1 MIKIN
6 NICVSIGNFPDG
18 TQNISF
24 ENIDVLK
31 YNIIKWNYE
40 GDNEIFT
47 LMCCVDYIRRVNK
60 SSTISLYLPY
70 IPNARMDRIK
80 DVTENFS
87 LKVFAK
93 FINSL
98 NFDNVFVKNVHS
110 NVSLALIDNVE
121 DVGIESDLEFLLLD
135 LFRQNDVADKTIIFF
150 PDEGACKRYSE
161 LPIFSIYNFSFAFG
175 IKKRD
180 WKTGEILDYNI
191 VGDVNGKNVLI
202 IDDICSAGGTFYN
215 AGLKLK
221 DLGAKKIDL
230 YITHCENNISNGKL
244 LSANSP
250 INKIYT
256 TKTIISNPDL
266 INNSKIEI
274 INE

>member
-1 MIKIN
+1 MIEIN

-24 ENIDVLK
+24 KNIEVLK

-98 NFDNVFVKNVHS
+98 NFDNVFVKNAHS

-161 LPIFSIYNFSFAFG
+161 LPVFSIYNFSFAFG

-180 WKTGEILDYNI
+180 WKTGEILDYNV
-191 VGDVNGKNVLI
+191 VGDVNGKDVLI

>member
-98 NFDNVFVKNVHS
+98 NFDNVFVKNAHS

>member
-1 MIKIN
+1 MIEIN

-24 ENIDVLK
+24 ENIEVLK

-98 NFDNVFVKNVHS
+98 NFDNVFVKNAHS

-161 LPIFSIYNFSFAFG
+161 LPVFSIYNFSFAFG

-180 WKTGEILDYNI
+180 WKTGEILDYNV
-191 VGDVNGKNVLI
+191 VGDVNGKDVLI

>member
-1 MIKIN
+1 MIEIN

-24 ENIDVLK
+24 KNIEVLK

-161 LPIFSIYNFSFAFG
+161 LPVFSIYNFSFAFG

-180 WKTGEILDYNI
+180 WKTGEILDYNV
-191 VGDVNGKNVLI
+191 VGDVNGKDVLI

>member
-1 MIKIN
+1 MIEIN

-266 INNSKIEI
+266 MNNSKIEI

>member
-80 DVTENFS
+80 DVSENFS

-98 NFDNVFVKNVHS
+98 HFDNVFVKNAHS

-121 DVGIESDLEFLLLD
+121 DIGIESDLEFVLLD
-135 LFRQNDVADKTIIFF
+135 LLKQNDVADDTIIFF

-161 LPIFSIYNFSFAFG
+161 LPIFSNYNFSFAFG

-180 WKTGEILDYNI
+180 WKTGEILGYNI
-191 VGDVNGKNVLI
+191 IGDVNGKNVLI

-221 DLGAKKIDL
+221 DLGVKKIDL

-256 TKTIISNPDL
+256 TKTIISNPEL

-274 INE
+274 ISE

>member
-1 MIKIN
+1 M
-6 NICVSIGNFPDG
+6 
-18 TQNISF
+18 
-24 ENIDVLK
+24 
-31 YNIIKWNYE
+31 
-40 GDNEIFT
+40 
-47 LMCCVDYIRRVNK
+47 
-60 SSTISLYLPY
+60 
-70 IPNARMDRIK
+70 
-80 DVTENFS
+80 
-87 LKVFAK
+87 
-93 FINSL
+93 
-98 NFDNVFVKNVHS
+98 
-110 NVSLALIDNVE
+110 ALIDNVE

-244 LSANSP
+244 LSENSP

>member
-98 NFDNVFVKNVHS
+98 NFNNVFVKNAHS

-244 LSANSP
+244 LSENSP